1 MTKSVQF
8 YKNRILE
15 LEFEI
20 EERLKEIDKFRKI
33 IETDEPSYQ
42 NDRQQILF

>member
-20 EERLKEIDKFRKI
+20 EERLKEIDKFKKI
-33 IETDEPSYQ
+33 MISGEVK
-42 NDRQQILF
+42 